1 MIEPLSKIP
10 NGVRYHFGTEARLR
24 RRIEDAAMAV
34 FDGWSYE
41 EISTPAVDYYAL
53 FERGMGAREA
63 SRAFRFTDTDGLLL
77 ALRPDMTSS
86 VARCAATLFADRARP
101 LRLCYA
107 ASVFRQTARSHA
119 EARRESTQL
128 GCELIGANSLEA
140 DLEMLLIAAEV
151 LEKLNL
157 VEHCCI
163 TLSSVEI
170 FNGIAEN
177 LALNDAAR
185 ETMRQLI
192 DLKDAAG
199 LASFLAEY
207 APDEA
212 ERFAR
217 LTRLSGKQ
225 SVLDE
230 ARRVITNKRSVAAL
244 DRLEELWRVL
254 ESLDQTNRF
263 EIDLGDVSGLDYYTG
278 LIFKIYVAGAGAR
291 VGRGGRYD
299 NLTEN
304 FGRRE
309 PATGF
314 VLELDGITDALARR
328 AGGDSLF
335 RENTNVDSQS
345 GTPIEAPDATQLFRE
360 AQQRRANGE
369 RVLVG
374 GKSEEQESEVRSQK
388 SE

>member
-10 NGVRYHFGTEARLR
+10 NGVRYHFGAEARLR

-41 EISTPAVDYYAL
+41 EIATPAIDYYAL
-53 FERGMGAREA
+53 FERGMGASEA

-77 ALRPDMTSS
+77 ALRPDVTSS
-86 VARCAATLFADRARP
+86 VARCAATLFAERTRP

-107 ASVFRQTARSHA
+107 ASVFRQTMRSHA
-119 EARRESTQL
+119 DARRESIQL
-128 GCELIGANSLEA
+128 GCELIGASSLEA

-157 VEHCCI
+157 VEHYCI

-177 LALNDAAR
+177 LALSDAAR

-199 LASFLAEY
+199 LQSFLAAY

-217 LTRLSGKQ
+217 LTRLSGKRA
-225 SVLDE
+225 VLDE

-244 DRLEELWRVL
+244 DRLEELWRVI
-254 ESLDQTNRF
+254 ESLDKTKAF

-278 LIFKIYVAGAGAR
+278 LIFKIYVSGAGAR

-304 FGRRE
+304 FGRHE

-314 VLELDGITDALARR
+314 VLELEGITDALARS
-328 AGGDSLF
+328 ANGGAQF
-335 RENTNVDSQS
+335 RENTNANDS
-345 GTPIEAPDATQLFRE
+345 THARIESPNATQLFRE

-369 RVLVG
+369 RVLLG
-374 GKSEEQESEVRSQK
+374 GKSEE
-388 SE
+388 

>member
-10 NGVRYHFGTEARLR
+10 NGVRYHFGAEARLR
-24 RRIEDAAMAV
+24 RRIEDAAMTV

-53 FERGMGAREA
+53 FERGMGVLEA

-77 ALRPDMTSS
+77 ALRPDVTSS

-107 ASVFRQTARSHA
+107 ASVFRQTTRSHA

-140 DLEMLLIAAEV
+140 DLEMLLIATEV

-157 VEHCCI
+157 VDYCCI

-170 FNGIAEN
+170 FNGVAEN
-177 LALNDAAR
+177 LALGDAAR

-225 SVLDE
+225 SVLTE

-254 ESLDQTNRF
+254 ESLGQTSRF

-278 LIFKIYVAGAGAR
+278 LIFKIYVRGAGAR
-291 VGRGGRYD
+291 AGRGGRYD

-314 VLELDGITDALARR
+314 VLELDGLTDALAQRTGSDAR
-328 AGGDSLF
+328 LTQNTNTGDSTHARL
-335 RENTNVDSQS
+335 
-345 GTPIEAPDATQLFRE
+345 EAMNATQLFRE
-360 AQQRRANGE
+360 AQRRRAAGE
-369 RVLVG
+369 RILLS
-374 GKSEEQESEVRSQK
+374 GKI
-388 SE
+388 

>member
-1 MIEPLSKIP
+1 MTEPLSKIP
-10 NGVRYHFGTEARLR
+10 NGVRYHFGAEARLR

-41 EISTPAVDYYAL
+41 EIATPAIDYYAL
-53 FERGMGAREA
+53 FERGMGASEA

-77 ALRPDMTSS
+77 ALRPDVTSS
-86 VARCAATLFADRARP
+86 VARSAATLFADRARP

-107 ASVFRQTARSHA
+107 ASVFRQTMRSHA
-119 EARRESTQL
+119 DARRESIQL
-128 GCELIGANSLEA
+128 GCELIGAGSLEA

-157 VEHCCI
+157 GEHYCI

-177 LALNDAAR
+177 LALGDGAR

-199 LASFLAEY
+199 LQNFLAAY

-217 LTRLSGKQ
+217 LTRLSGKRA
-225 SVLDE
+225 VLDE
-230 ARRVITNKRSVAAL
+230 ARGVITNKRSVAAL

-254 ESLDQTNRF
+254 ESLDKTKAF

-291 VGRGGRYD
+291 IGRGGRYD

-314 VLELDGITDALARR
+314 VLELDGITDALARS
-328 AGGDSLF
+328 ANGDAQF
-335 RENTNVDSQS
+335 REHTSTDDHNYTH
-345 GTPIEAPDATQLFRE
+345 IEAPNATQLFRE
-360 AQQRRANGE
+360 AQQRRAGGE
-369 RVLVG
+369 RVLLC
-374 GKSEEQESEVRSQK
+374 GKSEEQESEVRSRE

>member
-1 MIEPLSKIP
+1 MTEPLSKIP
-10 NGVRYHFGTEARLR
+10 NGVRYHFGAEARLR

-41 EISTPAVDYYAL
+41 EIATPAIDYYAL
-53 FERGMGAREA
+53 FERGMGASEA

-77 ALRPDMTSS
+77 ALRPDVTSS
-86 VARCAATLFADRARP
+86 VARSAATLFADRARP

-107 ASVFRQTARSHA
+107 ASVFRQTMRSHA
-119 EARRESTQL
+119 DARRESIQL
-128 GCELIGANSLEA
+128 GCELIGAGSLEA

-157 VEHCCI
+157 GEHYCI

-177 LALNDAAR
+177 LALGDGAR

-199 LASFLAEY
+199 LQNFLAAY

-217 LTRLSGKQ
+217 LTRLSGKRA
-225 SVLDE
+225 VLDE
-230 ARRVITNKRSVAAL
+230 ARGVITNKRSVAAL

-254 ESLDQTNRF
+254 ESLDKTKAF

-291 VGRGGRYD
+291 IGRGGRYD

-328 AGGDSLF
+328 TGGDAQF
-335 RENTNVDSQS
+335 REHTSTDDHNYTH
-345 GTPIEAPDATQLFRE
+345 IEAPNATQLFRE
-360 AQQRRANGE
+360 AQQRRANGDRILLSE
-369 RVLVG
+369 
-374 GKSEEQESEVRSQK
+374 KSEEQEPEVRSRE